1 MERRFRECEAKKRD
15 REKYHLKRAREMKAK
30 HESAKNKHKACKKD
44 HEHNQYLQKN
54 YKSMFK
60 MVRSHADDLKAQRDK
75 ARTKSEAML
84 EQLSAYQKK
93 CGDLEVNWQKKL
105 HVQDKKAE
113 RARLEEK
120 GLKKKAEILA
130 KKLKKLGIT
139 YKELERK
146 KGEST
151 KKFKARLKELTKHI
165 LDEKARLA
173 LRLRRKKK

>member
-1 MERRFRECEAKKRD
+1 MGTKMNEFKDKAEAAKESRRAADAAFKKMGEQVQVMERRFRECEAKKRD

-44 HEHNQYLQKN
+44 HEHNQYLQRN

-130 KKLKKLGIT
+130 KKLKKL
-139 YKELERK
+139 
-146 KGEST
+146 
-151 KKFKARLKELTKHI
+151 
-165 LDEKARLA
+165 
-173 LRLRRKKK
+173 